1 MPTADMTRLMDHC
14 RVRLPGAL
22 DSAIQQEMFAA
33 LDHMLQTTQL
43 WYEDITFTA
52 NPTLDTYEE
61 NPAAYTYTMTP
72 TSGAVV
78 RLLTVANAD
87 GRLIGAA
94 MPVIPD
100 LILAFP
106 PAATEDYTARVAL
119 TVTTVDGDGYPVLPD
134 WILKKYQSKIL
145 DGVLGRM
152 MSQIAKPYSS
162 AQMAAMH
169 LRLFNSFVQR
179 AKAEALRENVY
190 ASQRWLF
197 PQSFNRR

>member
-1 MPTADMTRLMDHC
+1 MTRLMDHC

-22 DSAIQQEMFAA
+22 DAAIQQEMFAA
-33 LDHMLQTTQL
+33 LDQLLQASQL

-52 NPTLDTYEE
+52 NPTLDTYEQ
-61 NPAAYTYTMTP
+61 NPSAYTYTLTP
-72 TSGAVV
+72 TDGSIV
-78 RLLTVANAD
+78 RLLTVSDDEGN
-87 GRLIGAA
+87 LQGAT

-100 LILAFP
+100 LILAYP
-106 PAATEDYTARVAL
+106 PDEVRDYTARVAL
-119 TVTTVDGDGYPVLPD
+119 TVVGSDADGYPELPN
-134 WILKKYQSKIL
+134 WIIQKYHSKIL

-162 AQMAAMH
+162 AQMAVTH

-179 AKAEALRENVY
+179 AKIEAQRENVY
-190 ASQRWLF
+190 GSQRWFF

>member
-22 DSAIQQEMFAA
+22 DAAIKQEMFAA
-33 LDHMLQTTQL
+33 LDQLLQTSHL
-43 WYEDITFTA
+43 WFDDISFTA
-52 NPTLDTYEE
+52 NPTTDTYEE
-61 NPAAYTYTMTP
+61 NPAAYTYALP
-72 TSGAVV
+72 PPVGQIV
-78 RLLTVANAD
+78 RLVTVSDED
-87 GRLIGAA
+87 GGLVAA
-94 MPVIPD
+94 SMPVIPE

-106 PAATEDYTARVAL
+106 PESTTTYIVRVVL
-119 TVTTVDGDGYPVLPD
+119 TVSDVDVDGYPIMPD
-134 WILKKYQSKIL
+134 WIIKKYQSRIL

-162 AQMAAMH
+162 PQMAVTH

-179 AKAEALRENVY
+179 AKGEALRENTH
-190 ASQRWLF
+190 ATQRWFF

>member
-22 DSAIQQEMFAA
+22 DTAIKQEMFSA
-33 LDHMLQTTQL
+33 LDHMLQTTHL

-52 NPTLDTYEE
+52 NPTLDTYEQ
-61 NPAAYTYTMTP
+61 NPAAYTYPLTP
-72 TSGAVV
+72 TSGGIV
-78 RLLTVANAD
+78 RLLGLVDDEGVPRGGSIPT
-87 GRLIGAA
+87 
-94 MPVIPD
+94 IPD
-100 LILAFP
+100 LILAYP
-106 PAATEDYTARVAL
+106 PAETRPYIARVAL
-119 TVTTVDGDGYPVLPD
+119 TVADTDVDGFPELPD
-134 WILKKYQSKIL
+134 WIVKKYQSKIL

-162 AQMAAMH
+162 QQMAVTH

-179 AKAEALRENVY
+179 AKVEALRENVH